1 MHTNQQ
7 TNKIKSQRMNPVI
20 RLFPVTDEMFIPVHT
35 IPTAAAVASLYQV
48 FIKMHALILTL
59 FTKIYQINY
68 EYYNYMKSDQ
78 LLLIF
83 AVISMISLFA
93 FDKYMYVKMEMEKQK
108 KFDAKIVELET
119 EIAILKTKV

>member
-1 MHTNQQ
+1 
-7 TNKIKSQRMNPVI
+7 MNPVI
-20 RLFPVTDEMFIPVHT
+20 RLFPLTGEMFIPVHT
-35 IPTAAAVASLYQV
+35 IPTAAAFASLYQV
-48 FIKMHALILTL
+48 LIKMQALILTL

-68 EYYNYMKSDQ
+68 EYYYMKSDQ

-83 AVISMISLFA
+83 AVIGIISLFA